1 LKARLTRVR
10 AKTTLGIVMLTMS
23 LFGAGLSAP
32 STAAADSVVSD
43 EPIKVITTLPVLK
56 DLVQEIGRDRV
67 TVTSLLSG
75 LESAHTY
82 TPKPADMLAIQ
93 EARML
98 VRVGLGLEVWLDA
111 LIKNA
116 GNPRLLTI
124 TTSIG
129 VPVLKN
135 QSITGPPDDPHA
147 MGDPHIWLD
156 PENAKLMVR
165 HITEGLIKI
174 DPAHKDDYLR
184 NQARYI
190 QDLDQTQR
198 RLMMKLKPLQN
209 RKIITH
215 HAAWSY
221 FARRFGFA
229 IRGSIVTEVGTEP
242 SAKHLSDLVQM
253 IKAEK
258 IRVIVSE
265 PQLNPTLPQNLAQ
278 ETGARVVVL
287 TPIPGVFPGAES
299 YRSMIEY
306 NVDQLVNALKE

>member
-1 LKARLTRVR
+1 
-10 AKTTLGIVMLTMS
+10 MTMS
-23 LFGAGLSAP
+23 LFGGGLPAP
-32 STAAADSVVSD
+32 TTAATDSVVSD
-43 EPIKVITTLPVLK
+43 EPVKVVTTLPVLK

-93 EARML
+93 GARML

-111 LIKNA
+111 LVEKA
-116 GNPRLLTI
+116 GNPALLTI

-135 QSITGPPDDPHA
+135 RAITVPSDDPHS

-174 DPAHKDDYLR
+174 DPAHKDDYFR

-198 RLMMKLKPLQN
+198 RLMVKLKPLPN
-209 RKIITH
+209 RKIVTH
-215 HAAWSY
+215 HASWSY

-229 IRGSIVTEVGTEP
+229 VRGSIVSEVGTEP
-242 SAKHLSDLVQM
+242 SEKHLSDLVRM

-258 IRVIVSE
+258 IRIIVSE
-265 PQLNPTLPQNLAQ
+265 PQLNPTLPQMLAQ
-278 ETGARVVVL
+278 QTGAHVVVL
-287 TPIPGVFPGAES
+287 TPTPGVLPGTEN

-306 NVDQLVNALKE
+306 NVDQLINAFKE